1 MLQTEVNIKPN
12 ICKLYLRDL
21 LEFLLATITCIC
33 YPFIMNI
40 TIMFIYFIKFVHTVK

>member
-12 ICKLYLRDL
+12 ICKLYLR
-21 LEFLLATITCIC
+21 EFLLATITCIC